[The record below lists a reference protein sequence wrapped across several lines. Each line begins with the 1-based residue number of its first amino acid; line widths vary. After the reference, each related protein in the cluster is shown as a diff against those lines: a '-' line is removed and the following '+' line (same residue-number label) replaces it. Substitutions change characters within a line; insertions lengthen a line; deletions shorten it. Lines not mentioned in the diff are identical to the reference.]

1 MNYKSD
7 IVRAFYLL
15 HKMVTLK
22 RLRSFVFLKDYTQM
36 LPLLQMALNHIVG
49 LGLRK
54 IGSIK

>member
-1 MNYKSD
+1 
-7 IVRAFYLL
+7 
-15 HKMVTLK
+15 MVTLK